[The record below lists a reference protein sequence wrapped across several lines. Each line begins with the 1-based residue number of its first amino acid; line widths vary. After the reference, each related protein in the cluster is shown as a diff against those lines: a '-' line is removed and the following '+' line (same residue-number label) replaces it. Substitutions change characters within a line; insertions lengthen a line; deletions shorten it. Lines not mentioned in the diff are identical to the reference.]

1 MATITL
7 RATNG
12 GPLTNAQVDAN
23 FTNLNT
29 EKIERDGSIPM
40 TGKLTLDTPVAANAS
55 VNFPSSATNPTS
67 PVAGDVWN
75 NSNALKFFDG
85 SVAQTLATLLGTQ
98 TFENKTIN
106 LSNNTLVATSS
117 QLATAITDETGSG
130 ALVFATSPTLTTPTI
145 AQVNASAD
153 FTVDAVGDVILDADG
168 GDVLLKDAGTTFG
181 VLNNNS
187 GNLVIKSNT
196 TNAIEF
202 TSANSLFKGEVR
214 APYFSTASS
223 ESGYFAFTEDIPIAS
238 TNMFGSWGNEPN
250 EANLEF
256 RGGISHNI
264 GIDCSGPGTAEF
276 KTISDGAN
284 NGGAMMLMGIGGT
297 IEFYSVPS
305 AGAGSSGTK
314 HTITGANMWGTHK
327 KLDIGENTVK
337 IYTSLG
343 VGINASGTTGRI
355 DAANDVVAFSTSD
368 ERMKTNIVT
377 ISNALEKVASLRGV
391 EFTWDETMK
400 EHHGYEG
407 QDTGVIAQDV
417 MKVLPE
423 VVQVRDNGYMAVK
436 YEKMIGLLIEA
447 IKELNNKVD
456 KCTCNK

>member
-7 RATNG
+7 RTAIPN
-12 GPLTNAQVDAN
+12 PLTNAQVDAN
-23 FTNLNT
+23 FSNLNV

-40 TGKLTLDTPVAANAS
+40 TGKLTLDTPVTGNAS
-55 VNFPSSATNPTS
+55 VNFPSGANPAT
-67 PVAGDVWN
+67 PVSGDVWN
-75 NSNALKFFDG
+75 NSNALKFYNG
-85 SVAQTLATLLGTQ
+85 TSTLQLATL
-98 TFENKTIN
+98 
-106 LSNNTLVATSS
+106 
-117 QLATAITDETGSG
+117 TGSET
-130 ALVFATSPTLTTPTI
+130 FTNKTLTTPTI
-145 AQVNASAD
+145 AQINNASGD
-153 FTVDAVGDVILDADG
+153 ITLDASGDIILDADG
-168 GDVLLKDAGTTFG
+168 ADVFLKDNGTTYG

-250 EANLEF
+250 EANIEY

-264 GIDCSGPGTAEF
+264 GLDCSGPGTAEF
-276 KTISDGAN
+276 KTISDGTN

-327 KLDIGENTVK
+327 KLDIGTNTVK

-355 DAANDVVAFSTSD
+355 DAAGDVVAFSTSD
-368 ERMKTNIVT
+368 SRLKNDVVNIPDALNKVLAMNGVT
-377 ISNALEKVASLRGV
+377 YTWKP
-391 EFTWDETMK
+391 EFQSV
-400 EHHGYEG
+400 HGFSG
-407 QDTGVIAQDV
+407 ADLGVIAQDV
-417 MKVLPE
+417 EAVLPLA
-423 VVQVRDNGYMAVK
+423 VRERWDGYKAVRYDK
-436 YEKMIGLLIEA
+436 VIAVLIEA
-447 IKELNNKVD
+447 IKELNAKIEALGG
-456 KCTCNK
+456 

>member
-75 NSNALKFFDG
+75 NSNALKFYDG
-85 SVAQTLATLLGTQ
+85 SVAQTLATLAGSQSFT
-98 TFENKTIN
+98 NKTIN
-106 LSNNTLVATSS
+106 LASNTLIGTSA

-153 FTVDAVGDVILDADG
+153 FTLDAVGDVIIDADG
-168 GDVLLKDAGTTFG
+168 GDVLLKDDGTTFG

-250 EANLEF
+250 EANIEY

-264 GIDCSGPGTAEF
+264 GLDCSGPGTAEF
-276 KTISDGAN
+276 KTISDGTN

-327 KLDIGENTVK
+327 KLDIGTNTVK

-355 DAANDVVAFSTSD
+355 DAAGDVVAFSTSD
-368 ERMKTNIVT
+368 SRLKNDVVNIPDALNKVLAMNGVT
-377 ISNALEKVASLRGV
+377 YTWKPEFQSL
-391 EFTWDETMK
+391 
-400 EHHGYEG
+400 HGFSG
-407 QDTGVIAQDV
+407 ADIGVIAQEV
-417 MKVLPE
+417 EAVLPLA
-423 VVQVRDNGYMAVK
+423 VRERWDGYKAVRYDK
-436 YEKMIGLLIEA
+436 VIAVLIEA
-447 IKELNNKVD
+447 IKELNAKIEALGG
-456 KCTCNK
+456 

>member
-7 RATNG
+7 RTAIPN
-12 GPLTNAQVDAN
+12 PLTNAQVDAN
-23 FTNLNT
+23 FSNLNV

-40 TGKLTLDTPVAANAS
+40 TGKLTLDTPVTGNAS
-55 VNFPSSATNPTS
+55 VNFPSGANPAT
-67 PVAGDVWN
+67 PVSGDVWN
-75 NSNALKFFDG
+75 NSNALKFYNG
-85 SVAQTLATLLGTQ
+85 TSTLQLATL
-98 TFENKTIN
+98 
-106 LSNNTLVATSS
+106 
-117 QLATAITDETGSG
+117 TGSET
-130 ALVFATSPTLTTPTI
+130 FTNKTLTTPTI
-145 AQVNASAD
+145 AQINNASGD
-153 FTVDAVGDVILDADG
+153 ITLDASGDIILDADG
-168 GDVLLKDAGTTFG
+168 ADVFLKDNGTTYG

-250 EANLEF
+250 EANIEY

-264 GIDCSGPGTAEF
+264 GLDCSGPGTAEF
-276 KTISDGAN
+276 KTISDGTN

-327 KLDIGENTVK
+327 KLDIGTNTVK

-407 QDTGVIAQDV
+407 KDTGVIAQDV

>member
-7 RATNG
+7 RTAIPN
-12 GPLTNAQVDAN
+12 PLTNAQVDAN
-23 FTNLNT
+23 FSNLNV

-40 TGKLTLDTPVAANAS
+40 TGKLTLDTPVTGNAS
-55 VNFPSSATNPTS
+55 VNFPSGANPAT
-67 PVAGDVWN
+67 PVSGDVWN
-75 NSNALKFFDG
+75 NSNALKFYNG
-85 SVAQTLATLLGTQ
+85 TSTLQLATL
-98 TFENKTIN
+98 
-106 LSNNTLVATSS
+106 
-117 QLATAITDETGSG
+117 TGSET
-130 ALVFATSPTLTTPTI
+130 FTNKTLTTPTI
-145 AQVNASAD
+145 AQINNASGD
-153 FTVDAVGDVILDADG
+153 ITLDASGDIILDADG
-168 GDVLLKDAGTTFG
+168 ADVLLKDNGTTYG

-250 EANLEF
+250 EANLEY

-343 VGINASGTTGRI
+343 VGINASGTLGRI

-377 ISNALEKVASLRGV
+377 INNALEKVASLRGV

-407 QDTGVIAQDV
+407 KDTGVIAQDV

-447 IKELNNKVD
+447 IKELNIKVD

>member
-7 RATNG
+7 RTAIPN
-12 GPLTNAQVDAN
+12 PLTNAQVDAN
-23 FTNLNT
+23 FSNLNV

-40 TGKLTLDTPVAANAS
+40 TGKLTLDTPVTGNAS
-55 VNFPSSATNPTS
+55 VNFPSGANPAT
-67 PVAGDVWN
+67 PVSGDVWN
-75 NSNALKFFDG
+75 NSNALKFYNG
-85 SVAQTLATLLGTQ
+85 TSTLQLATL
-98 TFENKTIN
+98 
-106 LSNNTLVATSS
+106 
-117 QLATAITDETGSG
+117 TGSET
-130 ALVFATSPTLTTPTI
+130 FTNKTLTTPTI
-145 AQVNASAD
+145 AQINNASGD
-153 FTVDAVGDVILDADG
+153 ITLDASGDIILDADG
-168 GDVLLKDAGTTFG
+168 ADVFLKDNGTTYG

-250 EANLEF
+250 EANIEY

-264 GIDCSGPGTAEF
+264 GLDCSGPGTAEF
-276 KTISDGAN
+276 KTISDGTN

-327 KLDIGENTVK
+327 KLDIGTNTVK

-368 ERMKTNIVT
+368 ERMKTNLVT

-407 QDTGVIAQDV
+407 KDTGVIAQDV